1 MSLTIFQQKL
11 AGTTSQ
17 LIAENLNVFNAAS
30 GGALVLGNG
39 QVVGDTVEELNWG
52 LIAGLVN
59 DREAYA
65 PAGTSAQLKVMA
77 RLLSN
82 SINLDAKV
90 GPFVV
95 TSGMLDKINR
105 SVDEAT
111 AEFASQASQAI
122 IQRYINTAVGALAAA
137 IGTAGAADA
146 VFTQAANV
154 GKAGAF
160 VPTLSDFARAAGLF
174 GDAVNMLRTW
184 FLTGA
189 QWSNLIAEQV
199 IPNAATLF
207 TIGNINVMGDGL
219 GRRFVVS
226 DVATLTQLNAI
237 LGLTPSAATI
247 TTTGLTLAAGQVL
260 GDENIA
266 NVVQGE
272 FSYNVALKGYKIKKS
287 VSDAHDG
294 IASYKLADATTGAN
308 WERYKGEVDKA
319 PLNFP
324 VDTSTGAKKKQ
335 TDQAV
340 PVLDVKQTA
349 GVMLKLTAQTA
360 KV

>member
-11 AGTTSQ
+11 VGTTSQ
-17 LIAENLNVFNAAS
+17 LIAENLNMFNAAS

-65 PAGTSAQLKVMA
+65 PAGTAANLKVMA

-90 GPFVV
+90 GPFVI
-95 TSGMLDKINR
+95 TSGMMDKINTA
-105 SVDEAT
+105 VNQAT
-111 AEFASQASQAI
+111 AEFATQASQAI
-122 IQRYINTAVGALAAA
+122 IQRYVDSSVGALVAA
-137 IGTAGAADA
+137 IGTAGASDA
-146 VFTQAANV
+146 VFTQKANV
-154 GKAGAF
+154 GSAGAF

-174 GDAVNMLRTW
+174 GDAVNMLNTW

-199 IPNAATLF
+199 IPNAEKLF
-207 TIGNINVMGDGL
+207 VIGNINIMGDAL

-226 DVATLTQLNAI
+226 DVGALTTANAI
-237 LGLTPSAATI
+237 LGCVPAAATI
-247 TTTGLTLAAGQVL
+247 TTTGLKMAAGQTL
-260 GDENIA
+260 GNENLEDII
-266 NVVQGE
+266 QGE
-272 FSYNVALKGYKIKKS
+272 FSYNLALKGYKVKKS

-294 IASYKLADATTGAN
+294 IASYKLTDATTGAN

-324 VDTSTGAKKKQ
+324 VDTTTGSKKAQ
-335 TDQAV
+335 TAQAI
-340 PVLDVKQTA
+340 PVLSVKQTA
-349 GVMLKLTAQTA
+349 GVLLKLTAQTA
-360 KV
+360 A